1 MTLDAPARP
10 AIEAGPRIAVSR
22 GLITVT
28 VAVVALFV
36 ASALLAPTSISRG
49 ALIGM
54 LPFASV
60 LAIAAIGQT
69 LVVQQGGIDLS
80 VPGAISLAVVIATH
94 QPNGDD
100 SKLLP
105 ALALGLAVAVV
116 AGIGNGVLIGRL
128 GLNPIVATLGMNA
141 LLYAGVLGISG
152 GSPRRTTDLLRSA
165 AGGLTWGIP
174 NSVYVAVVVVA
185 VAAVVV
191 KMTVAGRRFE
201 AVGANAAGK
210 ITDQDLAAVPH
221 CSVVAATSWPR
232 PSRRSFSASS
242 TSSCS
247 RSGSP
252 SPSALSS
259 RRRP

>member
-28 VAVVALFV
+28 VAVVALFA
-36 ASALLAPTSISRG
+36 ASAVIAPTSISRG
-49 ALIGM
+49 ALLGM
-54 LPFASV
+54 LPFAAV

-80 VPGAISLAVVIATH
+80 VAGAISLAVVISTH
-94 QPNGDD
+94 VADGDD
-100 SKLLP
+100 SRLP
-105 ALALGLAVAVV
+105 QALGLGLVVAVV

-174 NSVYVAVVVVA
+174 NSVYVARTTSCCEPLRARVRSPGNTPMFA
-185 VAAVVV
+185 
-191 KMTVAGRRFE
+191 TDGSRSE
-201 AVGANAAGK
+201 AVTRRRIVPSGSSR
-210 ITDQDLAAVPH
+210 TD
-221 CSVVAATSWPR
+221 
-232 PSRRSFSASS
+232 SRASS
-242 TSSCS
+242 SSGYQA
-247 RSGSP
+247 RG
-252 SPSALSS
+252 
-259 RRRP
+259 